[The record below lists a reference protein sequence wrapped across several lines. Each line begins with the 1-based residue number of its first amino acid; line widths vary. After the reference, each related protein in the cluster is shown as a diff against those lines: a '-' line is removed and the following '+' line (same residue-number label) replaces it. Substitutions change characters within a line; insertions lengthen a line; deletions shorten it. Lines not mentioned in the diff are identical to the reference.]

1 MPAFKRIASIAL
13 ASAAL
18 VTLVAC
24 GTSPTSLNTD
34 PNAGGYPSSN
44 YPNSQ
49 YPANQYPANQYPE
62 NQYPANQYPPS
73 NVQSPYT
80 EYGRVTNIQVLQSQE
95 QGRTT
100 GAGAIIGGIAGAV
113 VGNQIGGGSGR
124 DVARIVG
131 IAGGAIAGNAIE
143 KNNSNQVVETYRVSV
158 QTDNGTLRAYDLSAL
173 NDLRAGDR
181 VRIENGQLFR
191 F

>member
-1 MPAFKRIASIAL
+1 MPAFKRIASLAL
-13 ASAAL
+13 ASTAL
-18 VTLVAC
+18 ATLVAC

-34 PNAGGYPSSN
+34 PNAGGYPSTS

-49 YPANQYPANQYPE
+49 YPANQYPTT
-62 NQYPANQYPPS
+62 QYPANQYPS
-73 NVQSPYT
+73 GSVQSPYT

-100 GAGAIIGGIAGAV
+100 GAGAIIGGIAGGV
-113 VGNQIGGGSGR
+113 IGNQIGGGSGR
-124 DVARIVG
+124 DVARIAG

-143 KNNSNQVVETYRVSV
+143 KNNRTQVVETYRVSV
-158 QTDNGTLRAYDLSAL
+158 QTDNGSLRAYDLSAL